1 MAAGPV
7 VHQVDYCRA
16 VSKTGHVVH
25 WVAGVIG
32 HLLPEA
38 DEPVSAK
45 ATVRLIKAL
54 GCDGISKSQVSR
66 ICQDWTRWW
75 RTSLADAWTAT
86 LTPMCDW
93 ALTQKVREDGRIV
106 NVSVVATGVSAVG
119 QLEVLGRDV
128 GTSDDGAFRL
138 SSLRSLNALVS
149 AGWNWSSPTPTRV

>member
-119 QLEVLGRDV
+119 QLESVRTGEVVENFLGRRLTLTPMCDWALTQKV
-128 GTSDDGAFRL
+128 REDG
-138 SSLRSLNALVS
+138 RS
-149 AGWNWSSPTPTRV
+149 